1 MSPQLVLITGAT
13 GHIGFRVLVLA
24 LKAGYQVRASVRTEA
39 QIKKLSNT
47 ASVKRYPGKVDFV
60 LVKDITVPNAY
71 REALEGVSDVIHVAS
86 PIPSA
91 ESVANGEKPSWTKVF
106 YDPALKG
113 TLSLLE
119 SAKQTSSVRR
129 VIITS
134 SVIVTGNGDGKLV
147 DPYSVSEAPPLEAA
161 EQIEDVFQ
169 AYAVSKIMSHQAAT
183 DFVKQNK
190 VNFDLVRVLPGY
202 TQGEN
207 ELAEN
212 LKDLAAGSNGALLA
226 TLTGELDPNKKL
238 MGQVLLED
246 VAKAHVLALDPK
258 IAPHLT
264 NFAIVGNNGAGI
276 PWDELA
282 ETAERLYPEQVK
294 AGVLKPVKGQQ
305 DLSWPV
311 DVSSSEKALG
321 FKFAGGEEMV
331 KSLVGQYLALAAK

>member
-1 MSPQLVLITGAT
+1 MPSQLVLITGAT

-47 ASVKRYPGKVDFV
+47 PSVKAYPGKVEFV
-60 LVKDITVPNAY
+60 LVKDITIPNAY
-71 REALEGVSDVIHVAS
+71 REALEGVTDVIHVAS

-91 ESVANGEKPSWTKVF
+91 ESVASGEKPSWTKVF

-134 SVIVTGNGDGKLV
+134 SVIVTGKGDGKQV

-190 VNFDLVRVLPGY
+190 VAFDLVRVLPGY

-282 ETAERLYPEQVK
+282 ETAERLYPDEVK
-294 AGVLKPVKGQQ
+294 SGVLKPVKGQQ